1 MLTQCFFTQ
10 KVAFPGKY
18 IYAYVMMEKALE
30 IADVEEKNMK
40 IADVGIENCDKRGR
54 VEDL

>member
-1 MLTQCFFTQ
+1 
-10 KVAFPGKY
+10 
-18 IYAYVMMEKALE
+18 MMENALE

-54 VEDL
+54 VENRWHFSSEMSWLNTVHERRL